1 LVNGNVVI
9 RPVSSVGGSLKSY
22 AKDQMPLKE
31 VRNRVWKEVADA
43 KATG

>member
-31 VRNRVWKEVADA
+31 VRHRVWKKVADA